1 MKTQTTTIQ
10 RERDCVYYKKPK
22 SRKAL
27 PSCSTKTHQAN
38 QKKKRKKVSRRER
51 AFLGQHLRLRD
62 LAGQLTF
69 RRRSI
74 EKHPR
79 HKRRKLSRRSVM
91 CGNEKEEEEEENIF
105 RCVYKLLFND
115 RTKQRRVDTTFFFF
129 VCIPNR
135 SESLERFL
143 PKKKERKKR
152 RERER
157 GNIYWSINGR
167 QGLKKGMKGLLG
179 KGGLP
184 GRHTSPRRLA
194 TCFLQA
200 LVCCSSVVSKFFPL
214 RPGRRDGSQSPH
226 YSTASAILRVLYAL
240 DNSAEE
246 GEAVDEKLLGLL
258 RGLFPDC

>member
-1 MKTQTTTIQ
+1 MYITRSQKA
-10 RERDCVYYKKPK
+10 EKP
-22 SRKAL
+22 SRHAL
-27 PSCSTKTHQAN
+27 LKRTKRI
-38 QKKKRKKVSRRER
+38 KKKRKKVSRRER

-115 RTKQRRVDTTFFFF
+115 RTKQRRVDNFLSFC

-143 PKKKERKKR
+143 PKKKKERKDAK
-152 RERER
+152 ERER
-157 GNIYWSINGR
+157 GNIY
-167 QGLKKGMKGLLG
+167 
-179 KGGLP
+179 
-184 GRHTSPRRLA
+184 
-194 TCFLQA
+194 
-200 LVCCSSVVSKFFPL
+200 
-214 RPGRRDGSQSPH
+214 
-226 YSTASAILRVLYAL
+226 
-240 DNSAEE
+240 
-246 GEAVDEKLLGLL
+246 
-258 RGLFPDC
+258 

>member
-115 RTKQRRVDTTFFFF
+115 RTKQRRVDTTFFLFC
-129 VCIPNR
+129 V
-135 SESLERFL
+135 SLTDPRVW
-143 PKKKERKKR
+143 KDSSRRRRKKEKTRK
-152 RERER
+152 REREH
-157 GNIYWSINGR
+157 
-167 QGLKKGMKGLLG
+167 LLIHQWP
-179 KGGLP
+179 P
-184 GRHTSPRRLA
+184 GP
-194 TCFLQA
+194 
-200 LVCCSSVVSKFFPL
+200 
-214 RPGRRDGSQSPH
+214 
-226 YSTASAILRVLYAL
+226 
-240 DNSAEE
+240 
-246 GEAVDEKLLGLL
+246 
-258 RGLFPDC
+258 

>member
-38 QKKKRKKVSRRER
+38 QKKRKKVSRRER

-135 SESLERFL
+135 SESLERFF
-143 PKKKERKKR
+143 PKKKKERKDAK
-152 RERER
+152 ERE
-157 GNIYWSINGR
+157 GTSIDPSMAAR
-167 QGLKKGMKGLLG
+167 ALK
-179 KGGLP
+179 
-184 GRHTSPRRLA
+184 R
-194 TCFLQA
+194 
-200 LVCCSSVVSKFFPL
+200 
-214 RPGRRDGSQSPH
+214 
-226 YSTASAILRVLYAL
+226 
-240 DNSAEE
+240 E
-246 GEAVDEKLLGLL
+246 
-258 RGLFPDC
+258 

>member
-1 MKTQTTTIQ
+1 MYITRSQKA
-10 RERDCVYYKKPK
+10 EKP
-22 SRKAL
+22 SRHAL
-27 PSCSTKTHQAN
+27 LKRTKRI
-38 QKKKRKKVSRRER
+38 KKKRKKVSRRERER

-129 VCIPNR
+129 SFFVCIPNR

-143 PKKKERKKR
+143 PKKKKERKDAKE
-152 RERER
+152 REREH
-157 GNIYWSINGR
+157 
-167 QGLKKGMKGLLG
+167 LLIHQWP
-179 KGGLP
+179 P
-184 GRHTSPRRLA
+184 GP
-194 TCFLQA
+194 
-200 LVCCSSVVSKFFPL
+200 
-214 RPGRRDGSQSPH
+214 
-226 YSTASAILRVLYAL
+226 
-240 DNSAEE
+240 
-246 GEAVDEKLLGLL
+246 
-258 RGLFPDC
+258 

>member
-1 MKTQTTTIQ
+1 MYITRSQKA
-10 RERDCVYYKKPK
+10 EKP
-22 SRKAL
+22 SRHAVLKR
-27 PSCSTKTHQAN
+27 TKRI
-38 QKKKRKKVSRRER
+38 KKRKKVSRRER

-129 VCIPNR
+129 SFFVCIPNR

-157 GNIYWSINGR
+157 GNIY
-167 QGLKKGMKGLLG
+167 
-179 KGGLP
+179 
-184 GRHTSPRRLA
+184 
-194 TCFLQA
+194 
-200 LVCCSSVVSKFFPL
+200 
-214 RPGRRDGSQSPH
+214 
-226 YSTASAILRVLYAL
+226 
-240 DNSAEE
+240 
-246 GEAVDEKLLGLL
+246 
-258 RGLFPDC
+258 